1 VRVGQGFDVHRLTTG
16 RKLILGGTDIPHD
29 RGLDGHSDGDALLH
43 AIIDAL
49 LGASGLG
56 NKGTHFPSDEE
67 QFKGISSITMLTKVE
82 TLLLDSGWKIVNLDA
97 TIIAQEP
104 KVQPY
109 LDQMRKRI
117 SQTLNAPIENISLK
131 ATTTDWL
138 GFIGRK
144 DGIAVLAIVL
154 IEKL

>member
-1 VRVGQGFDVHRLTTG
+1 
-16 RKLILGGTDIPHD
+16 
-29 RGLDGHSDGDALLH
+29 
-43 AIIDAL
+43 
-49 LGASGLG
+49 
-56 NKGTHFPSDEE
+56 
-67 QFKGISSITMLTKVE
+67 MLTKVE